1 VRKMSKIK
9 ENKIIKV
16 TSVLI
21 RIFITVMLIGFIV
34 AVCLQR
40 FSDNKISIFKYRMFT
55 VVTGSM
61 YPRYNIGDVLIAK
74 EVKPETIR
82 VGDTISYKGNNG
94 DLKDKVITHE
104 VVKVIKD
111 EKTGKYNFNARGLA
125 NIIEDP
131 MISEDQLFG
140 VVKYK
145 SFLLS
150 VIYKIIK
157 TSIGF
162 YLFIIIPI
170 LYIIS
175 SEIIGALLRK
185 EEKRRVS

>member
-1 VRKMSKIK
+1 MSKIK